1 MGSIP
6 GAEPF
11 RAIGRYALHGAIASG
26 GMATVHLGRLL
37 GAAGFSRTVAIKR
50 LHAQYAQDPQFVM
63 MFVDEARLAGRIRHP
78 NVVPTL
84 DVVAADDEL
93 FLVMEYVE
101 GESLARL
108 IKVVTKRREV
118 LPLPI
123 ACSIMAGVL
132 HGLHAA
138 HEARDERGEPL
149 GIVHRDI
156 SPHNV
161 LVGTDGT
168 ARIVDFGVAK
178 ATGRLQTTREGQ
190 LKGKLT
196 YMAPE
201 LFGGA
206 RPERQVDIY
215 AAAVVLWEAIVGR
228 RLFAGETDADTVGRI
243 LGNKVEPASRHV
255 AGVPPELD
263 AVILRG
269 LNADPAQR
277 FATARDM
284 ATALETAAP
293 IALPVVVGAWVE
305 KWAKEVLA
313 ERAVIVAGIESSS
326 EQNPALSAAAPQPAS
341 SDEATT
347 GISQTALSHTSDLNH
362 ARSRRRT
369 SLVVALGVAGGVAAG
384 ATLVWLVPRGGT
396 GPAIAASVATPPLVA
411 SASSSAAVA
420 IDPLPAPSAS
430 AVDLDEPPPPAPSTS
445 SPAQRNNPPTPTP
458 PARPARK
465 GPVHFDRPD

>member
-1 MGSIP
+1 
-6 GAEPF
+6 
-11 RAIGRYALHGAIASG
+11 
-26 GMATVHLGRLL
+26 
-37 GAAGFSRTVAIKR
+37 
-50 LHAQYAQDPQFVM
+50 
-63 MFVDEARLAGRIRHP
+63 
-78 NVVPTL
+78 
-84 DVVAADDEL
+84 
-93 FLVMEYVE
+93 
-101 GESLARL
+101 
-108 IKVVTKRREV
+108 
-118 LPLPI
+118 
-123 ACSIMAGVL
+123 VL

-149 GIVHRDI
+149 GIVQRDN
-156 SPHNV
+156 SPQNV

-255 AGVPPELD
+255 ARVPPELD

-369 SLVVALGVAGGVAAG
+369 SLVVALGVTGGLALG
-384 ATLVWLVPRGGT
+384 ATLVWLVPRVGT

-411 SASSSAAVA
+411 SASSSPAVA
-420 IDPLPAPSAS
+420 VDPLPATSAS
-430 AVDLDEPPPPAPSTS
+430 AVDLGEPPPSAPSTS
-445 SPAQRNNPPTPTP
+445 TPAQRNNPPTPAP

>member
-313 ERAVIVAGIESSS
+313 
-326 EQNPALSAAAPQPAS
+326 
-341 SDEATT
+341 
-347 GISQTALSHTSDLNH
+347 
-362 ARSRRRT
+362 
-369 SLVVALGVAGGVAAG
+369 
-384 ATLVWLVPRGGT
+384 
-396 GPAIAASVATPPLVA
+396 
-411 SASSSAAVA
+411 
-420 IDPLPAPSAS
+420 
-430 AVDLDEPPPPAPSTS
+430 
-445 SPAQRNNPPTPTP
+445 
-458 PARPARK
+458 
-465 GPVHFDRPD
+465 

>member
-11 RAIGRYALHGAIASG
+11 RTIGRYALHGAIASG

-84 DVVAADDEL
+84 DVVASGDEL

-108 IKVVTKRREV
+108 LKVVTKRREV

-255 AGVPPELD
+255 PGVPPELD

-293 IALPVVVGAWVE
+293 IALPIVVGAWVE
-305 KWAKEVLA
+305 KWAQEVLA

-326 EQNPALSAAAPQPAS
+326 QQNPALSAAAPQPVG

-369 SLVVALGVAGGVAAG
+369 SLVVALGVAGGVAVG

-396 GPAIAASVATPPLVA
+396 GPAIAASVAAPPLVA
-411 SASSSAAVA
+411 SASSSPAVA
-420 IDPLPAPSAS
+420 IDPVPAPSAS
-430 AVDLDEPPPPAPSTS
+430 AVDLDEPPPPAPSTT
-445 SPAQRNNPPTPTP
+445 SPAQRNNPPT